1 MAVTS
6 SSSNVVGKSAGA
18 APAALEPGTYQ
29 GAPGNQDKTNVL
41 SHYRSFN
48 YVFTFAALSTL
59 EVNEPLNYRNRTLNL
74 VIIKSGGKG
83 PNALGSWLPPSSP
96 GYYDMYIEDVEIN
109 SIMGFS
115 EATSVSQPTGI
126 SFDVIEPYSMN
137 GFLEALQV
145 SAVKAGYTSYQNASY
160 VLKMEFLGYS
170 DKTDLGSAE
179 EIPRSTRYFPIKIT
193 GMEISVDQRGTR
205 YKVTAI
211 PFNEAG
217 FGMPSNLKKAVKI
230 SGEKVKDI
238 LKDLAKNIN
247 KQTVQADDD
256 ARGGPSPGHDV
267 YSISFDGKAG
277 QAIGEAKVS
286 EFLKDNST
294 YKFPDLKKVEKPTA
308 YQQKPTP
315 SPEQNASDPNSY
327 KPTYIK
333 DVTAQFAEGKNI
345 TECIAAIIRDSKFG
359 RQLIEDL
366 AHNFNAVVD
375 QYGRVDYFL
384 IKLEVTNQTINN
396 PDTKRPYQN
405 FNFVVAMHKIMHNRI
420 PLFGNQQVNAK
431 QLEQLA
437 LREYNYIYTGKN
449 VDILNFK
456 LNFNSL
462 YFEAIPAALGK
473 SYGPAAR
480 DVAGYNNKPEPKLG
494 GDPDTSY
501 KEGSTNLA
509 LEVPRHKDNRL
520 TSVDKDSGG
529 QRQSDPY
536 ATLAKGMHR
545 AIVDSKASM
554 LDGDLEILGDPF
566 FIVTGGIGNYN
577 AGSGPVS
584 DEGSANQNYG
594 EIMIMIKFRNPIDI
608 NNLEQGGLFRFDP
621 ALVPFS
627 GVYRV
632 IEAKSSFKDGLFKQ
646 TLKIL
651 RVPGQG
657 DAATTPSLF
666 QKKDPL
672 DNVSRDSSPVP
683 VPSSGGGSGGGGNGA
698 GSSQVGV
705 RPSALNL
712 VNTENR
718 GNPNPT
724 DNFTAAEGG
733 LGGAVTPGDSQVSGA
748 TDNLVGNTR
757 GAYQPYGGVVPDAT
771 AQSAQGIPLQASAVA
786 ALQERTLSSEAL
798 VYQSSNTLGDSFGVS
813 NAGGSVT
820 SQIVERSNNIINQV
834 SVPGSG
840 IGVGATVSYTPAT
853 PITDIIRSGNNVT
866 AEDIRSQAA
875 SLPSNVES
883 ISAAASNVGLP
894 TLSAVASL
902 GPNSAAAL
910 NNSILNAA
918 SAVTVNNV
926 NASLNNASLTV
937 NNLASS
943 YVASVNNV
951 GASALADVRN
961 IGTRSADLVNNIG
974 SSALAVTRG
983 TANDLLAVGLQ
994 FGINPVQLS
1003 GLSNSLKSRMLDQLN
1018 AIVSK
1023 LPADTKVAVAR
1034 AQGVNFNSLT
1044 LDGIAKLP
1052 PTPPYYIAPDPRP
1065 DTGYINQVAA
1075 AGGPSAVARSYGT
1088 NNIADVSQ
1096 NQLPADV
1103 AQSVINS
1110 TPAYMANPF
1119 SPLLQ
1124 PNVLSAAIAGNK
1136 FLNVRSQLSAVTGA
1150 ISSVEADLNKI
1161 NDKFGVGNNVTNSV
1175 VSKFGSI
1182 TKNLSPLDKIMLR

>member
-1 MAVTS
+1 MAVNS
-6 SSSNVVGKSAGA
+6 SSSEVVGKSPGA
-18 APAALEPGTYQ
+18 TPATLLPGTYQ
-29 GAPGNQDKTNVL
+29 GAPGNLDKTNVL
-41 SHYRSFN
+41 SGYRSFN

-96 GYYDMYIEDVEIN
+96 GYYDLYIEDVEIN

-115 EATSVSQPTGI
+115 EETSVSQPTGI

-145 SAVKAGYTSYQNASY
+145 SAVKAGYSTYQNASY
-160 VLKMEFLGYS
+160 VLKMEFLGYPDS
-170 DKTDLGSAE
+170 TDLGSPQP
-179 EIPRSTRYFPIKIT
+179 IPNSTRYFPVKIT

-217 FGMPSNLKKAVKI
+217 FGMPSRLKKSVKI

-238 LKDLAKNIN
+238 LTDLAKNIN
-247 KQTVQADDD
+247 KQTVQADED
-256 ARGGPSPGHDV
+256 ARGGPAPGHDV
-267 YSISFDGKAG
+267 YSISFQGKAG
-277 QAIGEAKVS
+277 LAIGETKVS

-315 SPEQNASDPNSY
+315 SSEQNASDPNSY

-333 DVTAQFAEGKNI
+333 DVTAQFSEGKNI

-359 RQLIEDL
+359 RKLIEDL
-366 AHNFNAVVD
+366 AHNFNSVVD

-384 IKLEVTNQTINN
+384 IKLEVTNQSKNN

-405 FNFVVAMHKIMHNRI
+405 FNFVVSMHKIMHNRI
-420 PLFGNQQVNAK
+420 PLFGNQQVNAE

-494 GDPDTSY
+494 GDPSPSTS
-501 KEGSTNLA
+501 NLP
-509 LEVPRHKDNRL
+509 LEVPKYKDNQL

-536 ATLAKGMHR
+536 ASLAKGMHR
-545 AIVDSKASM
+545 AIIDSKASM

-608 NNLEQGGLFRFDP
+608 NGFEQGGLLRFNP
-621 ALVPFS
+621 ELIPFS

-632 IEAKSSFKDGLFKQ
+632 LEAKSSFKDGVFKQ

-657 DAATTPSLF
+657 AASSTPSLF

-672 DNVSRDSSPVP
+672 DNASRNSSPIAP
-683 VPSSGGGSGGGGNGA
+683 AAAGGTSGGVPGGA
-698 GSSQVGV
+698 GGTGGV
-705 RPSALNL
+705 RISDANLLNQL
-712 VNTENR
+712 GR
-718 GNPNPT
+718 GNPSPE
-724 DNFTAAEGG
+724 DNFTAAKGG
-733 LGGAVTPGDSQVSGA
+733 LGGEVTAGNSQVSGA

-771 AQSAQGIPLQASAVA
+771 SQYAQGIPIQASAISG
-786 ALQERTLSSEAL
+786 LQEKTLSSEAL

-813 NAGGSVT
+813 NAGSNVT
-820 SQIVERSNNIINQV
+820 NQIVERSNSIINQV

-866 AEDIRSQAA
+866 TEDIRSQAA
-875 SLPSNVES
+875 SLPTNVQS

-902 GPNSAAAL
+902 GANSAASL
-910 NNSILNAA
+910 NSAISNAT

-926 NASLNNASLTV
+926 NAALNNANLTV
-937 NNLASS
+937 NNLGAT
-943 YVASVNNV
+943 YIASVNNIS
-951 GASALADVRN
+951 ASALSEVRN
-961 IGTRSADLVNNIG
+961 IGNRSADLVNNIG

-983 TANDLLAVGLQ
+983 TANDLLAIGLQ

-1003 GLSNSLKSRMLDQLN
+1003 GLSNALKSRMIDQLN
-1018 AIVSK
+1018 AITSK
-1023 LPADTKVAVAR
+1023 IPADTKIAIAR

-1044 LDGIAKLP
+1044 LNGIAKLP
-1052 PTPPYYIAPDPRP
+1052 PTPAYYIAPDPKP

-1110 TPAYMANPF
+1110 TPAYIANPF

-1124 PNVLSAAIAGNK
+1124 PNVISAAIIGNK
-1136 FLNVRSQLSAVTGA
+1136 FLNVKSQLSAVTGA